1 MAPVGSQVDRYE
13 LLGELATGGMATVYL
28 GRQRGPFGFTRTVA
42 IKSMHPQFAKDPDF
56 RAMFL
61 DEATLTARIR
71 HPNVVPT
78 LDIVA
83 AEANVLIVMEYVEG
97 VALSTLL
104 RRSMTLGVKLTPAI
118 ASAIVCDLL
127 HGLHAAHTLADDHG
141 QPLHVVHRDV
151 SPQNV
156 HVGADG
162 LARVL
167 DFGVAKA
174 ASRRH
179 VTQGGEVKGKL
190 AYMSGEQVT
199 GEDVDHRT
207 DIYAAGVVLW
217 ETLTQK
223 RLISGA
229 HEGEMLHKV
238 LSANFAPP
246 GISPAVDAVVMR
258 ALSAKKEDRF
268 ATADEMAHAL
278 ALAQPPAPRHAMA
291 ALVRE
296 LAATELESRAAKLR
310 AAPEANV
317 IAEILTDHATV
328 TRTATVSSKTEL
340 MPTAPG
346 RSRSTIPF
354 VVGGGVLVS
363 GAIVA
368 AFVVGTR
375 MTRTA
380 PPAASAAPPAT
391 SSMAVAEPAPAISSA
406 PAAPTSAPPV
416 VSSAPPAPKPPKKP
430 AAPKKPDC
438 RVPYT
443 VDANGDR
450 HYRPECVE

>member
-1 MAPVGSQVDRYE
+1 MEYIRGECFSK
-13 LLGELATGGMATVYL
+13 LL
-28 GRQRGPFGFTRTVA
+28 
-42 IKSMHPQFAKDPDF
+42 
-56 RAMFL
+56 RA
-61 DEATLTARIR
+61 ARR
-71 HPNVVPT
+71 KNLEPSLNVVGR
-78 LDIVA
+78 I
-83 AEANVLIVMEYVEG
+83 IHG
-97 VALSTLL
+97 
-104 RRSMTLGVKLTPAI
+104 
-118 ASAIVCDLL
+118 LL
-127 HGLHAAHTLADDHG
+127 HGLHAAHTLHDDQGH
-141 QPLHVVHRDV
+141 PLHVVHRDV

-179 VTQGGEVKGKL
+179 VTQGGEIKGKL

-199 GEDVDHRT
+199 GEEVDHRT
-207 DIYAAGVVLW
+207 DVYAAGVVLW
-217 ETLTQK
+217 ETLTQR
-223 RLISGA
+223 RLITGG

-238 LSANFAPP
+238 LTANFAPP
-246 GISPAVDAVVMR
+246 GITPAVDAVVMK

-278 ALAQPPAPRHAMA
+278 ALAEPPAPRHAIA

-296 LAATELESRAAKLR
+296 LAATELESRTAKLR
-310 AAPEANV
+310 SAPEANV

-328 TRTATVSSKTEL
+328 TRAATVSSKTPL
-340 MPTAPG
+340 MPTTPG
-346 RSRSTIPF
+346 RSRSAIPL

-363 GAIVA
+363 GAIIA

-375 MTRTA
+375 MTRSA
-380 PPAASAAPPAT
+380 PPAATAAPPPET
-391 SSMAVAEPAPAISSA
+391 SSMMVAEPAPAVSSA
-406 PAAPTSAPPV
+406 PAPVISSAPPV

-430 AAPKKPDC
+430 VAPKKPDC